1 MEKRAAIYIRVST
14 EGQRDEGYSIDA
26 QTELLE
32 AFCVSREIKAREL
45 YIDGGFTG
53 SNIDRPA
60 MTRLIADIQRGEIS
74 HVIVYKLDRL
84 SRSQKDTLYLIEDVF
99 NPAGVTFISM
109 NENMDTSTPIGR
121 AMLGI
126 MSAFA
131 QLERETIRERTRMGM
146 QERVKNGYW
155 PGGGR
160 IPFGYDY
167 DREKGILVPN
177 GDAETVRRAYDLY
190 LAGYSTD
197 KIAEMLGLR
206 YEHLALQILKRKTN
220 AGYIVYNGV
229 EYKGRHEPIISLE
242 TYEKTMAAMRARA
255 RRPVSGGG
263 YLLTGLLVCGKCGA
277 KMRYQKWG
285 KTDCKIV
292 CYSADKAKR
301 HLIRDPNCENKRHSA
316 WKIEDIVLEDLF
328 SLSVKQDEKPEKK
341 AESILEM
348 LKSQEGAAKAKL
360 RRLYDLYGDS
370 GDEMLRDAIT
380 AQKKTLSALAAR
392 IRDEQDVEKKTEE
405 IQKTKQE
412 IGEIR
417 ESWQYLSMREKKKVV
432 RSLVEKIVITD
443 DVVDVYYTF
452 ET

>member
-32 AFCVSREIKAREL
+32 AFCKAHEIKRHEL

-53 SNIDRPA
+53 SNIERPA
-60 MTRLIADIQRGEIS
+60 MLRLMEDIRRGEIS
-74 HVIVYKLDRL
+74 HVLVYKLDRL

-177 GDAETVRRAYDLY
+177 TDADTVRKAYDLY

-197 KIAEMLGLR
+197 KIAKMLGLR

-229 EYKGRHEPIISLE
+229 EYKGRHEAIISLE
-242 TYEKTMAAMRARA
+242 TYEKTMAAMAMRARKPTSDGA
-255 RRPVSGGG
+255 

-285 KTDCKIV
+285 KKDCKIV
-292 CYSADKAKR
+292 CYSADKSKT
-301 HLIRDPNCENKRHSA
+301 HLVRDPGCANHRHSA
-316 WKIEDIVLEDLF
+316 WEIEEIVLADLF
-328 SLSVKQDEKPEKK
+328 SLSVKAEEPKEEKED
-341 AESILEM
+341 ILEI
-348 LKSQEGAAKAKL
+348 LQNQENAAKTKL
-360 RRLYDLYGDS
+360 RRLYDLYGDK
-370 GDEMLRDAIT
+370 GDEILHDAIM
-380 AQKKTLSALAAR
+380 AQKKTLAALQRQIREEEAVCEKAA
-392 IRDEQDVEKKTEE
+392 EL
-405 IQKTKQE
+405 QKTKKE
-412 IGEIR
+412 ISR
-417 ESWQYLSMREKKKVV
+417 LQESWAYLSMREKKKVV
-432 RSLVEKIVITD
+432 RNLVDKIVITD

-452 ET
+452 